1 MLEMPWQNTEKVT
14 IKIRNNDMRLTS
26 IAATN
31 FKRGSFKYTLA
42 PITVFVGDNEIGK
55 SSVLEAATLA
65 IAGYLPGIERQNGK
79 IHERL
84 ACGNPMAVAGDFDNG
99 KQMSREYKASEDGG
113 VKNSITQRGLN
124 KSWAVDAVLIDANEF
139 LGLSPKARVSFLFN
153 HMVVTGEV
161 VTAESL
167 FAELEKS
174 DANKVEE
181 GAKIIAELKTEIVE
195 DHQSAMTGGLLPQA
209 WIESLIETM
218 GEKKRTAAARQKELT
233 VGSQVA
239 REGVEQSAKTFDR
252 AKVQKR
258 LDDAEIKLTN
268 ENNLL
273 TAVKVER
280 AGYRAPNADKE
291 QRARDEAAGEFRRL
305 KGERDQAVVEL
316 NGVKS
321 MKCCDKCGA
330 KNKGWRAK
338 IEKVAAKQVQDAQS
352 ALEKCEGR
360 GKALAKALTDRLTEI
375 ASLDTSFKAELDTR
389 LQISEK
395 AVADALAERNTALA
409 EYNAMDRQSADD
421 ARKQRIKTESI
432 ELSYKV
438 EVLKAICDAAQTALD
453 GMVTNSIAPFLD
465 KVNALCGGILA
476 APIAYRNGELGMLR
490 GEAFVT
496 WRSFSGSQKL
506 LFTVGIQI
514 ALAAEAELRI
524 AFLDDIGRLTHTKQN
539 MVAQRLTELIEQGA
553 LDQALITVASDAV
566 DRAADMTRWQH
577 FANNRPD
584 IVAAVEV
591 K

>member
-1 MLEMPWQNTEKVT
+1 
-14 IKIRNNDMRLTS
+14 MRLTS

-65 IAGYLPGIERQNGK
+65 IAGYLPGIESQNGK

-233 VGSQVA
+233 VGSQIA
-239 REGVEQSAKTFDR
+239 REGQEQPR
-252 AKVQKR
+252 AWNTKAVQKR
-258 LDDAEIKLTN
+258 LDDAEKALT
-268 ENNLL
+268 E
-273 TAVKVER
+273 TFKAMKDTEV
-280 AGYRAPNADKE
+280 AQAAYRAPNADKE
-291 QRARDEAAGEFRRL
+291 QAARDKAAEDYKRLKVSRDEAMKAL
-305 KGERDQAVVEL
+305 DS
-316 NGVKS
+316 VKS

-338 IEKVAAKQVQDAQS
+338 IEEVAKDALAKAQ
-352 ALEKCEGR
+352 AELERCETQ
-360 GKALAKALTDRLTEI
+360 GKALAAALTARQAEV
-375 ASLDTSFKAELDTR
+375 AGADTSERKTL
-389 LQISEK
+389 
-395 AVADALAERNTALA
+395 ADKVTAAQDAFNAAQNERNAALAD
-409 EYNAMDRQSADD
+409 YNAMDRQSADD